1 MNKIGSYAFYNC
13 KKLKKITLSESVE
26 LVEKKAFYKCS
37 GLKKVSIKSMKLIK
51 VGSGAFK
58 KCNKGLKFTVPAKK
72 KKAYTKLL
80 KGKS

>member
-1 MNKIGSYAFYNC
+1 M
-13 KKLKKITLSESVE
+13 SESVE
-26 LVEKKAFYKCS
+26 IVEKKAYYKCS
-37 GLKKVSIKSMKLIK
+37 SLKKVSIKTTNLIK